1 MMSSGGFAGFNPL
14 WQRLEEIVGRWR
26 VACWRKRRII
36 AHLIFSEGSQ
46 TKIIQGKFGDVLH
59 SSQVIIGLLGMG
71 NEQAVGLG
79 RPVMSFPGKGPQI
92 TKKFL
97 YIQKLLL
104 GEAISIVEARGEAV
118 AEEKKEALEV
128 GKERRG

>member
-1 MMSSGGFAGFNPL
+1 M
-14 WQRLEEIVGRWR
+14 
-26 VACWRKRRII
+26 VAY
-36 AHLIFSEGSQ
+36 LISSEG
-46 TKIIQGKFGDVLH
+46 TGIRVIQGKFGDVLH
-59 SSQVIIGLLGMG
+59 SSQVIIGLSGIG

-79 RPVMSFPGKGPQI
+79 RPVVIFPGKGPQI

-118 AEEKKEALEV
+118 AEEIYSILTHPEEKKEALEV